1 MRNEKILK
9 DIADM
14 VAADLKTNLYQK
26 NRMQRNVTARAVYYR
41 LAREFTPY
49 SLQRIADLFDKDHA
63 TALYGYRM
71 FENFK
76 IQPKLYQR
84 ELESYETIAKVLKK
98 VKVSKKET
106 HIEKLIRDKEVAEQE
121 RDDAIELAEKA
132 KYRLYRL
139 TSFLNGYYKTDK
151 YNKYAEI

>member
-1 MRNEKILK
+1 MIL
-9 DIADM
+9 DNIAEM
-14 VAADLKTNLYQK
+14 VAAELKTNLHQN
-26 NRMQRNVTARAVYYR
+26 NRKQRNVLARAVYYR
-41 LAREFTPY
+41 LAREYTPY
-49 SLQRIADLFDKDHA
+49 SLQRIADVFNKDHA

-76 IQPKLYQR
+76 LQPNLYQR
-84 ELESYETIAKVLKK
+84 ELAAYETIGKVLKK

-106 HIEKLIRDKEVAEQE
+106 HIEKIIREKEVAEQE

-139 TSFLNGYYKTDK
+139 TSFLNGYYKTDR
-151 YNKYAEI
+151 YTKYAEL

>member
-1 MRNEKILK
+1 MIL
-9 DIADM
+9 DNIAEM
-14 VAADLKTNLYQK
+14 VAAELKTNLHQN
-26 NRMQRNVTARAVYYR
+26 NRKQRNVLARAVYYR
-41 LAREFTPY
+41 LAREYTPY
-49 SLQRIADLFDKDHA
+49 SLQRIADVFNKDHA

-76 IQPKLYQR
+76 LQPNLYQR
-84 ELESYETIAKVLKK
+84 VLAAYETIGQVLKK

-106 HIEKLIRDKEVAEQE
+106 HIEKIIREKEVAEQE

-139 TSFLNGYYKTDK
+139 TSFLNGYYKTDR
-151 YNKYAEI
+151 YTKYAEL